1 MGGDWDRRG
10 QWMGLGPTKTWVG
23 AWDQWGKGLGLGD

>member
-10 QWMGLGPTKTWVG
+10 QGMGLGPMETWVG
-23 AWDQWGKGLGLGD
+23 AWDQWGRGLG